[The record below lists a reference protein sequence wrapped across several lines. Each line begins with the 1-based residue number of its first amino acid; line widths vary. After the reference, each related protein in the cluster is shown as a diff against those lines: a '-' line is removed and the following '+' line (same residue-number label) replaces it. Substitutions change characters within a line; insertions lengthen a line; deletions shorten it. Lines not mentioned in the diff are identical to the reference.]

1 MQFRFSA
8 ENRRDLETGEMFS
21 GLENQDYTV
30 PVFESRGGAC
40 GSKTLLNDDRVE
52 PHRSRVS
59 VHKSMVWEG
68 QCQRNHLLRSHALWV
83 LSHRYL
89 GLGQI
94 N

>member
-30 PVFESRGGAC
+30 PVFESRGGGGAS

-59 VHKSMVWEG
+59 VHKSMVWG
-68 QCQRNHLLRSHALWV
+68 ASARGTTCFGRMRCGYCPIDIWDWDK
-83 LSHRYL
+83 
-89 GLGQI
+89 
-94 N
+94 